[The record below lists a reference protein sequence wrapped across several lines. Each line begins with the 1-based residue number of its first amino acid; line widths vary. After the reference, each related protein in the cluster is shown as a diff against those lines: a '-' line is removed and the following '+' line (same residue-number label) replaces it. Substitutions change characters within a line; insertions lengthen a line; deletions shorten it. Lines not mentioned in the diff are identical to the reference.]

1 MKVTD
6 VAKVVAPECK
16 TEIIGILPGGK
27 LHEIMITQDDAIN
40 TVEFAHHYAIQP
52 AAYWW
57 NQNAYLLK
65 TGARPVPENFHYS
78 SDTNPCWMTCEQLAE
93 ILKRESIEL

>member
-6 VAKVVAPECK
+6 VAMVVAPECQ
-16 TEIIGILPGGK
+16 TEIIDIRAGEK

-40 TVEFAHHYAIQP
+40 TAEFNGHFTIQP

-57 NQNAYLLK
+57 DKAKYIK
-65 TGARPVPENFHYS
+65 ESGGKAVPENFHYS
-78 SDTNPCWMTCEQLAE
+78 SDTNPHWMTREQLAG
-93 ILKRESIEL
+93 ILKHESIEL